1 MVTAA
6 NVCFPPLMSKCA
18 GRSICHYRPTAD
30 LRRLSS
36 ELRIRAIFDRCCEV
50 NKRPLQ
56 LRRSIHFAT
65 LNREKPTKPL
75 IVCQLRR
82 LILTYR
88 RHFAA
93 ALVLTGLPLTSFAD
107 TLTVDIAKDMFSGA
121 QLVSDPIDVDCTL
134 SGGAETTCIQIT
146 VVHAP
151 TTYEAGP

>member
-1 MVTAA
+1 
-6 NVCFPPLMSKCA
+6 
-18 GRSICHYRPTAD
+18 
-30 LRRLSS
+30 
-36 ELRIRAIFDRCCEV
+36 
-50 NKRPLQ
+50 
-56 LRRSIHFAT
+56 
-65 LNREKPTKPL
+65 
-75 IVCQLRR
+75 
-82 LILTYR
+82 LTYR